1 MARIEL
7 LASRDTD
14 TGSSRAHDA
23 ECDSLQRF
31 SIFRKQMRKGCARQ
45 TKGIRRKKSEF
56 NPQV

>member
-7 LASRDTD
+7 LAPRDTD

-31 SIFRKQMRKGCARQ
+31 SIFRKQSGRVALDKQEG
-45 TKGIRRKKSEF
+45 
-56 NPQV
+56 